1 MTDHVTPPGSP
12 RPSEITAPGKLLL
25 SGEYAVLG
33 GATAVVIA
41 VDRRARAYRGIGPS
55 SPFLDAVAAQLA
67 SRFGAEH
74 PSARAIAE
82 IAVDTSTFSLGEQ
95 KLGLGSSAAAT
106 VAATALALSAA
117 PSAGRREEIFA
128 IAAAAH
134 GDAQGLRGSRGSGAD
149 IAASTYGGVLAYAA
163 LAETVATERLP
174 IPSSVQLL
182 PFFTGH
188 SADTVT
194 MVARVHQAGRGAQSS
209 VQAIADASSALAAGL
224 RGNSARAIL
233 AAVAAGARA
242 IAALGEAAGYDIETG
257 AVRNA
262 RSVLTRWGGAVKTT
276 GAGGGDLA
284 VAVIAN
290 DQDRTEVIAA
300 LRHVGCEVLP
310 LCIDRRGVD
319 LSPPPL

>member
-1 MTDHVTPPGSP
+1 MTDHVTPPESP
-12 RPSEITAPGKLLL
+12 RRSEITAPGKLLL

-41 VDRRARAYRGIGPS
+41 VDRRARAYRGVGPS

-67 SRFGAEH
+67 TRFGAEH

-117 PSAGRREEIFA
+117 PSAGR
-128 IAAAAH
+128 
-134 GDAQGLRGSRGSGAD
+134 RGSGAD